1 MRDLLNRSRL
11 QHHLWNAVLKLRN
24 GQYYDASAAEFIG
37 NVEMCRLNKHDTP
50 DLVYGRYDGT
60 VLKRLISAFS
70 FRPTVISTTPI
81 VTQMYNTNPYSHNVR
96 PTVRSIPMINL
107 RINGIDASRNLRL
120 RDSIEQ
126 STLVIEGKSFVQK
139 KIDLIY
145 SRGVLMFFVDRRAH
159 YIQVGRMEPFNMGN
173 LPVSVA
179 GFERIN
185 PRKVSFDPSIT
196 VRGDV
201 YNLRS
206 VVAAEIS
213 KSSAAVQGGPGSYN
227 PNVVVGSSAA
237 VVIPQDASRGILTP
251 NVYHYDPLAVM
262 QAVSRGGRLERGKPV
277 TAISWAPTRSNRGQS
292 LEELGQKRG
301 IIFLYQLRNDT
312 SSTTGRAIVF

>member
-1 MRDLLNRSRL
+1 
-11 QHHLWNAVLKLRN
+11 
-24 GQYYDASAAEFIG
+24 
-37 NVEMCRLNKHDTP
+37 MCRLNKHDTP

-185 PRKVSFDPSIT
+185 PRKVSFGPSIT

-213 KSSAAVQGGPGSYN
+213 KSPTAVQGGPGSYN

-237 VVIPQDASRGILTP
+237 VVIPQDASRGIVTP

-262 QAVSRGGRLERGKPV
+262 QAVTKGGKLERGKPV
-277 TAISWAPTRSNRGQS
+277 TAITWYPSRSNRGQS
-292 LEELGQKRG
+292 LEEMGQKRG
-301 IIFLYQLRNDT
+301 IIFLYQLRNET
-312 SSTTGRAIVF
+312 SSTTGRAIIF